1 VEKFAS
7 NILENDIQI
16 VNLAIILRG
25 FLVDILRGHAKS
37 SECPE

>member
-1 VEKFAS
+1 MCS
-7 NILENDIQI
+7 NGEPEL
-16 VNLAIILRG
+16 VPYVSLVIILRG